1 VRKLFSV
8 LAIVGVA
15 AAATLGLS
23 SCGKSSGKEGGTLKV
38 SFASA
43 PEALDPQLDYTY
55 EGWSA
60 MYNTYIPLLTFAHA
74 EGEAGSEVIPGLA
87 TGMPKVTDG
96 GKTYTLTLR
105 KGLKYSDGTP
115 VKASDFKA
123 TVERLF
129 KLNSPGTSH
138 YESIVGTEQFAKTKS
153 GGISGIQADDKT
165 GKITI
170 ELTAPRGSFI
180 DELALPFV
188 APVPASIPA
197 EDQSA
202 HPPPATG
209 PYAIVKTKPGR
220 SWSYDRNPQWKKN
233 NSTLMPE
240 LPSGHVNK
248 IEATVVSNQSTQVDE
263 VEQGKTNWMY
273 DPLPPDRVAEVK
285 SRYEGT
291 QYRPESSLSTY
302 YFWMNTKR
310 APFND
315 LKVRQAINYAVDP
328 AALER
333 IYAGEIKGTHQILPP
348 EMPGYEQ
355 FDLYPHNL
363 AKAKELIAQANPS
376 DRDVTVWTL
385 ALSPGDKAGEYY
397 EEVLNQIG
405 LHAKLKKINA
415 DNYFT
420 VIGDESTPDLDT
432 GWGNWGADYP
442 QPGDF
447 LQPMFA
453 TSSIQPTNST
463 NLSRFSDPKV
473 DKQIEK
479 LLTEQLGPEQEA
491 EYAALDREI
500 MEQAPLVP
508 FGNRSLSVFVSSDID
523 LDKVIWSPTF
533 SGDLT
538 SFQFK

>member
-15 AAATLGLS
+15 ATATLGLS

-38 SFASA
+38 SFASF
-43 PEALDPQLDYTY
+43 PEALDPQLDYTS

-60 MYNTYIPLLTFAHA
+60 MYNTYIPLLTLAHA

-87 TGMPKVTDG
+87 ESMPKITDG

-115 VKASDFKA
+115 VEASDFE
-123 TVERLF
+123 TSVERLF
-129 KLNSPGTSH
+129 KLNSPGTVH
-138 YESIVGTEQFAKTKS
+138 YGEIVGAEKFAKTKS
-153 GGISGIQADDKT
+153 GGISGVETDDKT

-170 ELTAPRGSFI
+170 HLTAPRGSFV

-188 APVPASIPA
+188 ALVPPGTPA
-197 EDQSA
+197 EDQTA
-202 HPPPATG
+202 HPIPATG
-209 PYAIVKTKPGR
+209 PYEIVKINPGR
-220 SWSYDRNPQWKKN
+220 NWTYERNPQWKKN
-233 NSTLMPE
+233 NSALMPE
-240 LPSGHVNK
+240 LPSGHVDK

-263 VEQGKTNWMY
+263 VEQGKTNWMF

-291 QYRPESSLSTY
+291 QFRLESSLSTY
-302 YFWMNTKR
+302 FFWMNMKR
-310 APFND
+310 APFD
-315 LKVRQAINYAVDP
+315 DPKVRQAVNYAVDP

-348 EMPGYEQ
+348 DMPGYEQ

-363 AKAKELIAQANPS
+363 TKAKELIAQANPS
-376 DRDVTVWTL
+376 DRSVTIWTI
-385 ALSPGDKAGEYY
+385 ALSPNDKAGEYY
-397 EEVLNQIG
+397 EGVLNQIG

-415 DNYFT
+415 NNYFT
-420 VIGDESTPDLDT
+420 VIGNESTPELDT
-432 GWGNWGADYP
+432 GWGDFFADFP
-442 QPGDF
+442 QPNDF

-463 NLSRFSDPKV
+463 NLARFSDPKV

-479 LLTEQLGPEQEA
+479 LATEQLGPEQESQ
-491 EYAALDREI
+491 YAALDREI
-500 MEQAPLVP
+500 MEQAPWAP

-533 SGDLT
+533 SGDMT